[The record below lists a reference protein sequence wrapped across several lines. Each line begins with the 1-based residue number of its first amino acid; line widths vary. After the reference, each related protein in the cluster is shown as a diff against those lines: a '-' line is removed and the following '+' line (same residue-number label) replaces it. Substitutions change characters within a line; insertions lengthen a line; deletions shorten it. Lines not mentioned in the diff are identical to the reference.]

1 MNYESRAIALLNHKY
16 GEGAVIAKVFT
27 EEYGLKSFSVK
38 RNKSKKSKNKIL
50 LLDKMNLLTI
60 NAKNNSKKEIQYLS
74 EINLAYAYQNTSLK
88 NKLIRLFIAE
98 VLSKALI
105 DSERNI
111 NLFQFIWNT
120 NTQIDNLENVNN
132 NFCIIF
138 LIQLSEFLGISP
150 STENIDLPYFNLN
163 SGNFTNIKN
172 KNEEIIK
179 GEVVNYFKRL
189 IIKENVIIPYQSRR
203 ELIKI
208 LFRYYSIHH
217 INLSNIKSYEV
228 IESLS

>member
-16 GEGAVIAKVFT
+16 GEGAVIAKIFT

-150 STENIDLPYFNLN
+150 STENIDLPYFNLS

-179 GEVVNYFKRL
+179 GEVINYFKRL
-189 IIKENVIIPYQSRR
+189 IIKENVIIPYQSRQ

>member
-27 EEYGLKSFSVK
+27 EEYGLKLFSVK

-138 LIQLSEFLGISP
+138 LIQLSDFLGISP

-172 KNEEIIK
+172 KDEEIIK
-179 GEVVNYFKRL
+179 GDVINYFKRL
-189 IIKENVIIPYQSRR
+189 IIKENVIIPYHKRQ

>member
-111 NLFQFIWNT
+111 NLFQFIWDT

-189 IIKENVIIPYQSRR
+189 IIKENVIIPYQSRQ

>member
-98 VLSKALI
+98 VLSKVLI

-189 IIKENVIIPYQSRR
+189 IIKENVIIPYQSRQ

>member
-172 KNEEIIK
+172 ENEEIIK
-179 GEVVNYFKRL
+179 GEIINYFKRL
-189 IIKENVIIPYQSRR
+189 IIKENVIIPYQSRQ

>member
-105 DSERNI
+105 DSEKNI

-189 IIKENVIIPYQSRR
+189 IIKENVIIPYQSRQ

>member
-16 GEGAVIAKVFT
+16 GEGAVIAKIFT

-105 DSERNI
+105 DSEKNI

-189 IIKENVIIPYQSRR
+189 IIKENVIIPYQSRQ

>member
-16 GEGAVIAKVFT
+16 GEGAVIAKIFT

-105 DSERNI
+105 DSEKNI

-179 GEVVNYFKRL
+179 GEVINYFKRL
-189 IIKENVIIPYQSRR
+189 IIKENVIIPYQSRQ

>member
-16 GEGAVIAKVFT
+16 GEGAVIAKIFT

-50 LLDKMNLLTI
+50 LLEKMNLLTI
-60 NAKNNSKKEIQYLS
+60 NAKNNSKKQIQYLS

-105 DSERNI
+105 DSEKNI

-179 GEVVNYFKRL
+179 GEVINYFKRL
-189 IIKENVIIPYQSRR
+189 IIKENVIIPYQSRQ

>member
-16 GEGAVIAKVFT
+16 GEGAVIAKIFT

-105 DSERNI
+105 DSEKNI

-138 LIQLSEFLGISP
+138 LIRLSEFLGISP

-179 GEVVNYFKRL
+179 GEVINYFKRL
-189 IIKENVIIPYQSRR
+189 IIKENVIIPYQSRQ

>member
-27 EEYGLKSFSVK
+27 EEFGLKSFSVK

-111 NLFQFIWNT
+111 NLFQFIWDT

-179 GEVVNYFKRL
+179 GEIINYFKRL
-189 IIKENVIIPYQSRR
+189 IIKENIIIPYQSRQ

>member
-16 GEGAVIAKVFT
+16 GEGAVIAKIFT

-105 DSERNI
+105 DSEKNI

-138 LIQLSEFLGISP
+138 LIQLSDFLGISP

-179 GEVVNYFKRL
+179 GEIINYFKRL
-189 IIKENVIIPYQSRR
+189 IIKENVIIPYQSRQ

>member
-16 GEGAVIAKVFT
+16 GEGAVIAKIFT

-105 DSERNI
+105 DSEKNI

-179 GEVVNYFKRL
+179 GEVINYFKRL
-189 IIKENVIIPYQSRR
+189 IIRENVIIPYQSRQ

>member
-16 GEGAVIAKVFT
+16 GEGAVIAKIFT

-74 EINLAYAYQNTSLK
+74 EINLANAYQNTSLK

-105 DSERNI
+105 DSEKNI

-138 LIQLSEFLGISP
+138 LIQLSKFLGISP

-179 GEVVNYFKRL
+179 GEVINYFKRL
-189 IIKENVIIPYQSRR
+189 IIKENVIIPYQSRQ

>member
-111 NLFQFIWNT
+111 NLFQFLWNT

-138 LIQLSEFLGISP
+138 LIQLSDFLGISP

-189 IIKENVIIPYQSRR
+189 IIKENVIIPYQSRQ

>member
-16 GEGAVIAKVFT
+16 GEGAVIAKIFT

-105 DSERNI
+105 DSEKNI

-179 GEVVNYFKRL
+179 GEIINYFKRL
-189 IIKENVIIPYQSRR
+189 IIKENVIIPYQSRQ

-208 LFRYYSIHH
+208 LFRYYSIHN

>member
-16 GEGAVIAKVFT
+16 GEGAVIAKIFT

-105 DSERNI
+105 DSEKNI

-163 SGNFTNIKN
+163 SGNFTNFKN

-179 GEVVNYFKRL
+179 GEVINYFKRL
-189 IIKENVIIPYQSRR
+189 IIKENVIIPYQSRQ

>member
-16 GEGAVIAKVFT
+16 GEGAVIAKIFT

-105 DSERNI
+105 DSEKNI

-138 LIQLSEFLGISP
+138 LIQLSKFLGISP

-179 GEVVNYFKRL
+179 GEVINYFKRL
-189 IIKENVIIPYQSRR
+189 IIKENVIIPYQSRQ

>member
-50 LLDKMNLLTI
+50 LLEKMNLLTI
-60 NAKNNSKKEIQYLS
+60 NAKNNSKKQIQYLS

-105 DSERNI
+105 DSEKNI

-150 STENIDLPYFNLN
+150 SRENIDLPYFNLS

-179 GEVVNYFKRL
+179 GEVINYFKRL
-189 IIKENVIIPYQSRR
+189 IIKENVIIPYQSRQ

>member
-111 NLFQFIWNT
+111 NLFQFIWDT

-179 GEVVNYFKRL
+179 GEIINYFKRL
-189 IIKENVIIPYQSRR
+189 IIKENIIIPYQSRQ

>member
-27 EEYGLKSFSVK
+27 EDYGLKSFSVK

-50 LLDKMNLLTI
+50 LLEKMNLLTI

-105 DSERNI
+105 DSEKNI

-179 GEVVNYFKRL
+179 GEVINYFKRL
-189 IIKENVIIPYQSRR
+189 IIKENVIIPYQSRQ

>member
-172 KNEEIIK
+172 ENEEIIK
-179 GEVVNYFKRL
+179 DEIINYFKRL
-189 IIKENVIIPYQSRR
+189 IIKENVIIPYQSRQ

>member
-105 DSERNI
+105 DSEKNI

-163 SGNFTNIKN
+163 SGNFTKIKN

-179 GEVVNYFKRL
+179 GEVINYFKRL
-189 IIKENVIIPYQSRR
+189 IIKENVIIPYQSRQ

>member
-27 EEYGLKSFSVK
+27 EDYGLKSFSVK

-60 NAKNNSKKEIQYLS
+60 NAKNNSKKEIQYLN
-74 EINLAYAYQNTSLK
+74 EINLAYAYQNASLK

-111 NLFQFIWNT
+111 NLFQFVWNT
-120 NTQIDNLENVNN
+120 NTQIDNLENINN

-179 GEVVNYFKRL
+179 GEIINYFKRL
-189 IIKENVIIPYQSRR
+189 IIKENVIIPYKSRQ
-203 ELIKI
+203 ELIRI

>member
-111 NLFQFIWNT
+111 NLFQFIWDT

-138 LIQLSEFLGISP
+138 LIQLSKFLGISP
-150 STENIDLPYFNLN
+150 STENIDLPYFNLY

-179 GEVVNYFKRL
+179 GEIINYFKRL
-189 IIKENVIIPYQSRR
+189 IIKENVIIPYQSRQ

>member
-16 GEGAVIAKVFT
+16 GEGAVIAKIFT

-50 LLDKMNLLTI
+50 LLEKMNLLTI

-105 DSERNI
+105 DSEKNI

-179 GEVVNYFKRL
+179 GEVINYFKRL
-189 IIKENVIIPYQSRR
+189 IIKENVIIPYQSRQ

>member
-105 DSERNI
+105 DSEKNI

-179 GEVVNYFKRL
+179 GEVINYFKRL
-189 IIKENVIIPYQSRR
+189 IIKENVIIPYQSRQ

>member
-16 GEGAVIAKVFT
+16 GEGAVIAKIFT

-105 DSERNI
+105 DSEKNI

-179 GEVVNYFKRL
+179 GEIINYFKRL
-189 IIKENVIIPYQSRR
+189 IIKENIIIPYQSRQ

>member
-16 GEGAVIAKVFT
+16 GEGAVIAKIFT

-50 LLDKMNLLTI
+50 LLEKMNLLTI
-60 NAKNNSKKEIQYLS
+60 NAKNNSKKQIQYLS

-105 DSERNI
+105 DSEKNI
-111 NLFQFIWNT
+111 NLFQFIWNI

-179 GEVVNYFKRL
+179 GEVINYFKRL
-189 IIKENVIIPYQSRR
+189 IIKENVIIPYQSRQ

>member
-60 NAKNNSKKEIQYLS
+60 NAKNNSKKEIQYLN

-189 IIKENVIIPYQSRR
+189 IIKENVIIPYQSRQ

>member
-111 NLFQFIWNT
+111 NLFQFVWNT

-189 IIKENVIIPYQSRR
+189 IIKENVIIPYQSRQ

>member
-189 IIKENVIIPYQSRR
+189 IIKENVIIPYQSRQ

-208 LFRYYSIHH
+208 IFRYYSIHH

>member
-74 EINLAYAYQNTSLK
+74 EINLAYAYQNTSIK

-172 KNEEIIK
+172 ENEEIIK
-179 GEVVNYFKRL
+179 GEIINYFKRL
-189 IIKENVIIPYQSRR
+189 IIKENVIIPYQSRQ

>member
-16 GEGAVIAKVFT
+16 GEGAVIAKIFT

-105 DSERNI
+105 DSEKNI
-111 NLFQFIWNT
+111 NLFQFIWDT

-179 GEVVNYFKRL
+179 GEVINYFKRL
-189 IIKENVIIPYQSRR
+189 IIKENVIIPYQSRQ

>member
-27 EEYGLKSFSVK
+27 EDYGLKSFSVK

-179 GEVVNYFKRL
+179 GEIINYFKRL
-189 IIKENVIIPYQSRR
+189 IIKENVIIPYQSRQ

>member
-60 NAKNNSKKEIQYLS
+60 NAKNKSKKEIQYLN

-179 GEVVNYFKRL
+179 GEIINYFKRL
-189 IIKENVIIPYQSRR
+189 IIKENVIIPYQSRQ

>member
-60 NAKNNSKKEIQYLS
+60 NAKNKSKKEIQYLN

-111 NLFQFIWNT
+111 NLFQFIWDT

-179 GEVVNYFKRL
+179 GEIINYFKRL
-189 IIKENVIIPYQSRR
+189 IIKENVIIPYQSRQ

>member
-132 NFCIIF
+132 NFCSIF

>member
-138 LIQLSEFLGISP
+138 LIQLSDFLGISP

-189 IIKENVIIPYQSRR
+189 IIKENVIIPYQSRQ